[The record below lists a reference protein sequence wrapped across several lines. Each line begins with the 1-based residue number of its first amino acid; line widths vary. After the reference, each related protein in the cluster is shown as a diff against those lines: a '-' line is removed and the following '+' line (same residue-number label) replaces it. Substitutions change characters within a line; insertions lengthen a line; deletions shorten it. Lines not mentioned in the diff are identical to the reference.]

1 MILNGGINEGL
12 TRSWPASQ
20 QCCYAHWVS
29 CEAPRLGTLRIRIV
43 HVRPAPVSHIKSSSH
58 TERANN
64 SGLKMVITRRNITC
78 YSAVTQS
85 LNHTET
91 VFIPFALV
99 SSHHSGAAGE
109 GSVLSIVWCVGT
121 GWNSRANN
129 VWCKAQATIRNS
141 PGASRQFGSGL
152 SSGKHFGNFCFSTSR
167 TGHL

>member
-1 MILNGGINEGL
+1 MGPLPVTPIPSSTLRPVASCLPVEKLFGAFGGVPTPVKCWLSSVWMILHGGINEGL

-58 TERANN
+58 TKRANN

-85 LNHTET
+85 LNHTEPHWT
-91 VFIPFALV
+91 TLKLCL
-99 SSHHSGAAGE
+99 SH
-109 GSVLSIVWCVGT
+109 LPWCLLTTLGQPVKVR
-121 GWNSRANN
+121 S
-129 VWCKAQATIRNS
+129 
-141 PGASRQFGSGL
+141 
-152 SSGKHFGNFCFSTSR
+152 
-167 TGHL
+167 